1 MITSNPYLLEKMSEM
16 LPAAVPVNGEMVE
29 QLQAQLDEW
38 SIWAHMCEE
47 SSSDIM
53 TQEDILQVYETYK
66 NTMAEF
72 VELVPL
78 DSTLTKIKGVK
89 INAPIQSCNPRAVHA
104 FKRFYKDISPAYKI
118 KSAKSKG
125 EENMSV
131 VYGFI
136 VFLIAGN
143 TRTITF
149 KDGSKYIEPSY
160 GKIIGLDYN
169 HKCVVYWPTRKDMYV
184 VDCSKTTVTF
194 KKRSIPQ

>member
-1 MITSNPYLLEKMSEM
+1 MSGM
-16 LPAAVPVNGEMVE
+16 LPAAVPANGELVD
-29 QLQAQLDEW
+29 QLQTQMDEW
-38 SIWAHMCEE
+38 SLWEDMCEE

-53 TQEDILQVYETYK
+53 TQEEILQIYETYK

-104 FKRFYKDISPAYKI
+104 FKRFYKAISPAYKI
-118 KSAKSKG
+118 KSAKSNG

-160 GKIIGLDYN
+160 GKIIGLDPRQ
-169 HKCVVYWPTRKDMYV
+169 KCVVYWPTRNDMYV

-194 KKRSIPQ
+194 RKRSRPQ